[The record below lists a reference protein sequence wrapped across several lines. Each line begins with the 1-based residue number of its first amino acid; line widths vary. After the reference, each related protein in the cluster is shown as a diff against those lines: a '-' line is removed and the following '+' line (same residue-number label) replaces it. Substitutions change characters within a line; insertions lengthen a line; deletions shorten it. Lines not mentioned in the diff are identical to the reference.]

1 MWLLQMW
8 IATFR
13 LRTTYS
19 GHPVLPG
26 CTNKKSCRSRDRFS
40 HPLCQVLL
48 RACKTSCNETLLK
61 YLSSAVDPVNRIA
74 LSTGFQV
81 NAAKSASARLA
92 DLCRGESKNLNR
104 WRVLSLPHRLKK
116 ISSMQSQRR
125 DPHLHWPHR
134 ETRDYNSLLEVL
146 FTTITNHKLP
156 FDMNCFLFRFFF
168 SEVWQQSSPGGFT
181 RLSLWKSPQRQAKCT
196 IAILSYGSLQT

>member
-1 MWLLQMW
+1 MG
-8 IATFR
+8 R
-13 LRTTYS
+13 
-19 GHPVLPG
+19 
-26 CTNKKSCRSRDRFS
+26 
-40 HPLCQVLL
+40 
-48 RACKTSCNETLLK
+48 K

-81 NAAKSASARLA
+81 NTAKSASARLA

-104 WRVLSLPHRLKK
+104 WRVLSRPHRLKK

-146 FTTITNHKLP
+146 FTTITNHNLP

-168 SEVWQQSSPGGFT
+168 FGGVTAVLPPMGLLDFHYEN
-181 RLSLWKSPQRQAKCT
+181 RLKDRQMHDCHLK
-196 IAILSYGSLQT
+196 LR

>member
-1 MWLLQMW
+1 MG
-8 IATFR
+8 R
-13 LRTTYS
+13 
-19 GHPVLPG
+19 
-26 CTNKKSCRSRDRFS
+26 
-40 HPLCQVLL
+40 
-48 RACKTSCNETLLK
+48 K

-74 LSTGFQV
+74 LSTGFRV

-104 WRVLSLPHRLKK
+104 WRVLSRPHRLKK

-146 FTTITNHKLP
+146 FTTITNHNLP

-168 SEVWQQSSPGGFT
+168 FGGVTAVLPRWVYLTFT
-181 RLSLWKSPQRQAKCT
+181 MK
-196 IAILSYGSLQT
+196 IASKTGKMHDCHLKLR

>member
-26 CTNKKSCRSRDRFS
+26 CTNKESCRSRDLFS

-48 RACKTSCNETLLK
+48 RACKRPVTKPFFGSMGRK

-81 NAAKSASARLA
+81 NVAKSASARLA

-104 WRVLSLPHRLKK
+104 WRVLSRPHRLKK

-134 ETRDYNSLLEVL
+134 QTRDYNSLLEVL
-146 FTTITNHKLP
+146 FTTITNHNLP
-156 FDMNCFLFRFFF
+156 SIWTAFCFGFFF
-168 SEVWQQSSPGGFT
+168 RRCDSSPPPMGLLDFHYEN
-181 RLSLWKSPQRQAKCT
+181 RLKDRQNAR
-196 IAILSYGSLQT
+196 LPS